1 MSESRMTE
9 PLTTAAGSAVLY
21 KASAFGMG
29 AVFAAIVVMS
39 MTPPRSRRE
48 LLVALIC
55 TVTASLSGGS
65 FVVHKFELVALMSDM
80 FGMLSVF
87 GLVFVCGLPGWIIVR
102 WWFAFAD
109 DNKDENLLDVINKVR
124 GK

>member
-1 MSESRMTE
+1 MTE
-9 PLTTAAGSAVLY
+9 PLSTAAGSAVLY
-21 KASAFGMG
+21 KAGAFGFG

-39 MTPPRSRRE
+39 MTPPQSRRE

-55 TVTASLSGGS
+55 TVTASLAGGS
-65 FVVHKFELVALMSDM
+65 FIVHKFELLHLMTDL

-87 GLVFVCGLPGWIIVR
+87 GLVFVCGLPGWVIVR
-102 WWFAFAD
+102 WWFAFVD